1 MMRVRATGLGAVVGV
16 AACFVFAPMASAD
29 NGPEI
34 IMNPLPDTCFNLVNT
49 PGVEGNIYLLRVG
62 PPPGPP
68 EIIYVCG
75 PSLN

>member
-16 AACFVFAPMASAD
+16 AACFAFAPMASAD

-34 IMNPLPDTCFNLVNT
+34 IMKPLPDTCSNLVNT

-62 PPPGPP
+62 APPGPP

-75 PSLN
+75 PSLH